1 MYFQLLKNYL
11 RKLKPTQALVLGFIS
26 YIVGG
31 MVFISL
37 PISSLISIPFLDNLF
52 NIVSAVST
60 TGLTTNSLKDSY
72 SIFGQLVFLVMFQLG
87 GIGYMSISSFTILSI
102 GNSLSSTR
110 EKILS
115 SEYTIPKGF
124 NINDDESDPVKDSDI
139 AV

>member
-1 MYFQLLKNYL
+1 MKLNYVEA
-11 RKLKPTQALVLGFIS
+11 KTFK
-26 YIVGG
+26 
-31 MVFISL
+31 
-37 PISSLISIPFLDNLF
+37 ISIENFCKSQKGFLDNLF